1 MMIEADG
8 VYKPVSYHELFKAN
22 SAVAVKK
29 EKAADTIGTV
39 FNSMG

>member
-8 VYKPVSYHELFKAN
+8 VTKPVSYHKPFKVN
-22 SAVAVKK
+22 SAIAVKK

-39 FNSMG
+39 FNTMG